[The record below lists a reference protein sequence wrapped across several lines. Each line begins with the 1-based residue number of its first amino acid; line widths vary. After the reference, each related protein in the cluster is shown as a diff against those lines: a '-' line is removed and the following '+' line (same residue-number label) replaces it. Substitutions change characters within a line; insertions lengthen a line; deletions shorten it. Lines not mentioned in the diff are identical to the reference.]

1 MDLNLPKTYISQNL
15 LYLRKK
21 KKITQRQL
29 GKLLGKDYST
39 IGKWESNINQPSI
52 EDTFKLSIIFGVEWK
67 EFVLRDLS
75 IEDNQNDEQIKK
87 IASENGVE
95 IIIDKNAPLTAET
108 VVDIQKV
115 LMKELENE
123 KDNKNN

>member
-1 MDLNLPKTYISQNL
+1 MGDLICK
-15 LYLRKK
+15 
-21 KKITQRQL
+21 
-29 GKLLGKDYST
+29 
-39 IGKWESNINQPSI
+39 
-52 EDTFKLSIIFGVEWK
+52 
-67 EFVLRDLS
+67 DLS
-75 IEDNQNDEQIKK
+75 IEDNQYDEQIKK

-123 KDNKNN
+123 KENKNN